1 MAYHAQTVPGGTPD
15 PATASHAFVE
25 SPLQFLSVLEARL
38 IDEALIVHARTQAAG
53 MTGFL
58 AQFPIDRLP
67 SGVVVE
73 AEAPGQDVS
82 PARLPRTSGRVLVGD
97 VLSGSF
103 QRRLLG
109 SLPAVPREL
118 VMVDDGLAT
127 IGAARSL
134 TRRRPAPLV
143 RSRLDASPARRALGL
158 ATAVVL
164 RRLMRAGRLRWVS
177 AMKVDKRLAR
187 DFTGAGGRLARHRF
201 EWARGLNLGDDTS
214 EDAAEPPTVILG
226 SALAADGLI
235 DQDAYASWVADQV
248 RTADQRTVDQSTTD
262 QSTTDQTTEPQAGQ
276 CVYYPHRR
284 QSPELLDR
292 LAHIPGLTIAAPGLP
307 VELRLAHSPK
317 HTRVCSLP
325 STAVTTLPL
334 VMRAP
339 RVEVDPIPAAWWTGR
354 GPDSTRRELNELTH
368 NRLPVKKPRT
378 ALVNILAI
386 ADSESYLKWAARLVD
401 SLAAAHPGIRV
412 EVVLMDTPIRPTGTQ
427 IAHAVSGTRWE
438 DLDVRIVPRT
448 KLRALLTAVR
458 PTVVLAAATG
468 PVAAQVFA
476 VAASLKNRPGLVSGL
491 PGMGLPA
498 TLRGQRY
505 RRLGDVFITHSAAE
519 RTAYDEAIRRT
530 RARARA
536 VVTTLPMLG
545 SAGRIPPAVTDPVD
559 TVVFAP
565 QAKVPQRWDQRAAL
579 LEALAAWQRAGTGQ
593 APRRAILKVRS
604 LPGEQETHAER
615 HSYLQIRRELVTAG
629 ALAEAE
635 VEVAVG
641 PMSEFL
647 RPGCALV
654 TVSSTAMLEAL
665 DRGLPGLVVSDF
677 GVDRAMLNEVFAGSG
692 LEGTLADLARGRF
705 QHAERSWLEANYF
718 QPATSQLWDE
728 IEELAQQAAAGELER
743 QRTAMLHLGYR
754 RLRAEVRS
762 VMPRQ
767 VVTAYRRTRR
777 RLLGWFPGP
786 DGRVLP

>member
-1 MAYHAQTVPGGTPD
+1 
-15 PATASHAFVE
+15 
-25 SPLQFLSVLEARL
+25 
-38 IDEALIVHARTQAAG
+38 
-53 MTGFL
+53 
-58 AQFPIDRLP
+58 
-67 SGVVVE
+67 
-73 AEAPGQDVS
+73 
-82 PARLPRTSGRVLVGD
+82 
-97 VLSGSF
+97 
-103 QRRLLG
+103 
-109 SLPAVPREL
+109 
-118 VMVDDGLAT
+118 
-127 IGAARSL
+127 
-134 TRRRPAPLV
+134 
-143 RSRLDASPARRALGL
+143 
-158 ATAVVL
+158 
-164 RRLMRAGRLRWVS
+164 
-177 AMKVDKRLAR
+177 
-187 DFTGAGGRLARHRF
+187 
-201 EWARGLNLGDDTS
+201 
-214 EDAAEPPTVILG
+214 
-226 SALAADGLI
+226 
-235 DQDAYASWVADQV
+235 
-248 RTADQRTVDQSTTD
+248 
-262 QSTTDQTTEPQAGQ
+262 
-276 CVYYPHRR
+276 
-284 QSPELLDR
+284 
-292 LAHIPGLTIAAPGLP
+292 
-307 VELRLAHSPK
+307 
-317 HTRVCSLP
+317 
-325 STAVTTLPL
+325 VTTLPL

-412 EVVLMDTPIRPTGTQ
+412 EVVLMDSPIRPTGTQ
-427 IAHAVSGTRWE
+427 IAHAVSGTRWQ

-448 KLRALLTAVR
+448 KLRQLLTAVR

-530 RARARA
+530 HARART
-536 VVTTLPMLG
+536 VVTTLPMLD
-545 SAGRIPPAVTDPVD
+545 SAGRIPPAVTEPVD

-579 LEALAAWQRAGTGQ
+579 LEALAAWQRAGT
-593 APRRAILKVRS
+593 ADRPRRAILKVRS

-615 HSYLQIRRELVTAG
+615 HSYLQIRQELVTAG

-665 DRGLPGLVVSDF
+665 DRGLPGLVVTDF

-728 IEELAQQAAAGELER
+728 IEELAQRAAAGELER
-743 QRTAMLHLGYR
+743 QRTAVLHLGYR

-762 VMPRQ
+762 VLPRP

-786 DGRVLP
+786 GGRVLP